1 MAASAHFG
9 DYLREHWSA
18 LKSGRP
24 GHRFVE
30 RYERAREAEQ
40 DNGAGKRVLMI
51 AGGCVALAIGLVLMV
66 FPGPAVPFFFLAGAL
81 LATESRTIA
90 RGMDW
95 AEVRGRRIADWVE
108 QRWERLP
115 WPVQIALLILGGTA
129 SLAAL
134 VLGYRWLQG

>member
-24 GHRFVE
+24 GHRFID

-40 DNGAGKRVLMI
+40 DNGTGRRILMI
-51 AGGCVALAIGLVLMV
+51 VGGCVALAIGVVLMV
-66 FPGPAVPFFFLAGAL
+66 IPGPAVPFFFLAGAL

-90 RGMDW
+90 RAMDW
-95 AEVRGRRIADWVE
+95 SEVRGRRIAGWVE
-108 QRWERLP
+108 KRWKRLP
-115 WPVQIALLILGGTA
+115 RPVQIALLVLGAAA
-129 SLAAL
+129 SAAAT
-134 VLGYRWLQG
+134 VLGYRWLKR